1 MDSLIVTRE
10 EMAAYR
16 PISKNIPQERVEV
29 FINEAQVLDL
39 FSILGAPL
47 YLDFIT
53 KVFSTGDPM
62 YSAYQDLLNGSTWTI
77 NGVSKKH
84 YGLKPIVSYY
94 ALARLTKNNQLNL
107 TSYGV
112 TSKINPQSEPVEA
125 IQISSHVKELQSI
138 AVSYQETTL
147 DFLNDNASTYPLFN
161 YHGEVLTK
169 TSLRFIDI

>member
-53 KVFSTGDPM
+53 KVFVQADQM
-62 YSAYQDLLNGSTWTI
+62 YSAYQALLNGSTWTI

-94 ALARLTKNNQLNL
+94 ALSRLTKNNQLNL

-112 TSKINPQSEPVEA
+112 TSKVNPQSEPVEA